1 MRIVIDALGSD
12 NKLDDILI
20 GLSKAMNNINKY
32 DFTVIGPKDYIEKYL
47 DGKVDFNRL
56 EIIDANI
63 EVDDTTNPLGMLRD
77 LDDTAL
83 VKSLKRLKE
92 DDTIGLLTASNT
104 GCVFVGSIMHVG
116 LTNKSLMAPVLCCL
130 IKDINLKDICLADCG
145 ANINSTSESI
155 LTYAKYANAFVK
167 SYFNVSNPKIGLVSN
182 GASDKKGDNV
192 IKGANKLLRESD
204 LNFVG
209 NIEAS
214 NIYNSDIDVLVCDGM
229 LGNVILKNS
238 EAVANTII
246 NMSNDET
253 LIKKIKSMYDY
264 SNLGASFLLGTKKM
278 ICKMHGNVSS
288 QTIESVC
295 NLLTTLYEN
304 DYISKIEN
312 I

>member
-12 NKLDDILI
+12 DKLNDILDGI
-20 GLSKAMNNINKY
+20 AKAMQNIKKY
-32 DFTVIGPKDYIEKYL
+32 DFTVIGPKDYISKYL
-47 DGKVDFNRL
+47 ENKIDFNRL
-56 EIIDANI
+56 EIIDANT
-63 EVDDTTNPLGMLRD
+63 EVDDATNPLGMLRD
-77 LDDTAL
+77 LNDTAL

-116 LTNKSLMAPVLCCL
+116 LTSKNLMAPVLCCL

-145 ANINSTSESI
+145 ANINSTSESL

-167 SYFNVSNPKIGLVSN
+167 SYFNVSNPKIGLISN
-182 GASDKKGDNV
+182 GSSDKKGDNL
-192 IKGANKLLRESD
+192 IKGANKLLRDSD

-214 NIYNSDIDVLVCDGM
+214 NIYNSDVDALVCDGM

-246 NMSNDET
+246 NMTSDEK
-253 LIKKIKSMYDY
+253 LISKIKSMYDY

-288 QTIESVC
+288 QTIESVS
-295 NLLTTLYEN
+295 NLLVKLYEN

>member
-1 MRIVIDALGSD
+1 MRIIIDALGSD
-12 NKLDDILI
+12 DRLNDILDGI
-20 GLSKAMNNINKY
+20 KCALDSIKDY
-32 DFTVIGPKDYIEKYL
+32 DFTVVGPKDYIINYL
-47 DGKVDFNRL
+47 DKKIDFNRL

-63 EVDDTTNPLGMLRD
+63 EVDDTTNPLSMHRD

-83 VKSLKRLKE
+83 VKSLKRLNSS
-92 DDTIGLLTASNT
+92 DAIGLLTASNT
-104 GCVFVGSIMHVG
+104 GCVFVGSIMHIG
-116 LTNKSLMAPVLCCL
+116 LTKNLMAPVLCCL

-145 ANINSTSESI
+145 ANINSNSTNL

-167 SYFNVSNPKIGLVSN
+167 SYFNISNPKIGLVSN
-182 GASDKKGDNV
+182 GSSDKKGDNV

-209 NIEAS
+209 NVEAS
-214 NIYNSDIDVLVCDGM
+214 NIYNSNLDVLVCDGM

-246 NMSNDET
+246 NMTNDET
-253 LIKKIKSMYDY
+253 LINKIKSMYDY

-288 QTIESVC
+288 QTIESVSK
-295 NLLTTLYEN
+295 LLIKLYEN
-304 DYISKIEN
+304 NYISKIEN
-312 I
+312 IE

>member
-12 NKLDDILI
+12 DKLNDILI

-32 DFTVIGPKDYIEKYL
+32 DFTVIGPKDYIENFLK
-47 DGKVDFNRL
+47 DKVDFKRL
-56 EIIDANI
+56 EIIDANV

-83 VKSLKRLKE
+83 VKSLKRLKD

-130 IKDINLKDICLADCG
+130 IKDVNLKDICLADCG
-145 ANINSTSESI
+145 ANINSTSESL

-182 GASDKKGDNV
+182 GSSDKKGDNV

-238 EAVANTII
+238 ER
-246 NMSNDET
+246 
-253 LIKKIKSMYDY
+253 
-264 SNLGASFLLGTKKM
+264 
-278 ICKMHGNVSS
+278 
-288 QTIESVC
+288 QTGE
-295 NLLTTLYEN
+295 
-304 DYISKIEN
+304 
-312 I
+312 

>member
-12 NKLDDILI
+12 DKLNDILI

-32 DFTVIGPKDYIEKYL
+32 DFTVIGPKDYIENFLK
-47 DGKVDFNRL
+47 DKVDFKRL
-56 EIIDANI
+56 EIIDANV

-83 VKSLKRLKE
+83 VKSLKRLKD

-130 IKDINLKDICLADCG
+130 IKDVNLKDICLADCG
-145 ANINSTSESI
+145 ANINSTSESL

-182 GASDKKGDNV
+182 GSSDKKGDNV